1 MTDPRKEPTTL
12 PEDAPSRTGRWPAEV
27 AHLPVCPHR
36 DLPIPFI
43 AEIGPDGVG
52 NFGVLDAERHRQC
65 LEGRLC
71 GMCGR
76 HMPGE
81 VALLAHEELRGLD
94 SFTVEPPVHE
104 RCAEIA
110 LGGLCPFIARERV
123 PRRPV
128 GEGITVIGDA
138 EELPEVG
145 RTIAKPPMV
154 ITICSDYQQANFI
167 TGGGPMPVYLARGVQ
182 RVRRYA
188 WVGGLAA
195 EVQQQPERRTVRTQ
209 PRRTAP
215 RSKRSSTRRHAS

>member
-1 MTDPRKEPTTL
+1 MTDPRKEPTTTSSGT
-12 PEDAPSRTGRWPAEV
+12 ARWPAEV
-27 AHLPVCPHR
+27 AHLPVCPR
-36 DLPIPFI
+36 RGLPIPFI

-52 NFGVLDAERHRQC
+52 NFGVLDAKRHREC

-71 GMCGR
+71 GMCGKP
-76 HMPGE
+76 MGAE
-81 VALLAHEELRGLD
+81 VALLGHEELRGLD

-104 RCAEIA
+104 RCAEVA

-128 GEGITVIGDA
+128 GEGIAVIGDA

-145 RTIAKPPMV
+145 RTLDKPPMV
-154 ITICSDYQQANFI
+154 MTICSDYQQANFI
-167 TGGGPMPVYLARGVQ
+167 TAGGPIPVYLARGVL

-188 WVGGLAA
+188 WRGGLAV
-195 EVQQQPERRTVRTQ
+195 EVRPTVRTQ
-209 PRRTAP
+209 PRRAAP